1 MQIEFSEHALDQLKE
16 RPRISQDMVLET
28 IEKPDKILPSFRG
41 RTLYQKQYSEDTLE
55 VVTVVDSGKMVVI
68 TGYFLEDLR

>member
-1 MQIEFSEHALDQLKE
+1 
-16 RPRISQDMVLET
+16 MVLET